1 MNHERLMVWQRS
13 VCLSI
18 EIYQYFALCK
28 DYGFKDQIT
37 RSGLSI
43 PSNIAEGVERRSDKE
58 TLRFLDIAKSSAAE
72 LSTQVLIGKS
82 IGLIDS
88 ESGNKWREEI
98 IEIAAMLGGL
108 MNKLAIASD

>member
-1 MNHERLMVWQRS
+1 MKHERLLVWQRS
-13 VCLSI
+13 VGLSV
-18 EIYQYFALCK
+18 EIYRYFASCK

-58 TLRFLDIAKSSAAE
+58 TIHFLGIAKGSAAE
-72 LSTQVLIGKS
+72 LSTQVLIGKN
-82 IGLIDS
+82 IGLIDADNS
-88 ESGNKWREEI
+88 DRWRVEI

-108 MNKLAIASD
+108 MNKLAMASD